1 MKISK
6 ILVAMVAA
14 AALSTIAT
22 PAFSQ
27 QGAKGDRFDDEAG
40 TGNSQG
46 PGGGPSPQ
54 KSEEVRKKIEAIR
67 IWRLTEE
74 LKLDEKASA
83 RLASLLSSIDQ
94 RRAMIARESMEAMR
108 DLRAYLKSERP
119 DRSKLKAALDRIERN
134 QNEMMDLRKKEI
146 GGVRDILTVEQQA
159 RYVLFQQKFR
169 REMRGMISEARGR
182 GQGKR
187 GFGQGRIGGGPA
199 MGTGP
204 MPGAAGQPQDSR

>member
-6 ILVAMVAA
+6 VLVAVVAT
-14 AALSTIAT
+14 AALSAIAAM
-22 PAFSQ
+22 AFAQ
-27 QGAKGDRFDDEAG
+27 QGAMGGRFDNEAS

-46 PGGGPSPQ
+46 SGGGPSPQ

-74 LKLDEKASA
+74 LKLDEKTSA

-108 DLRAYLKSERP
+108 DLRAYLKSEKP

-182 GQGKR
+182 GQGMR
-187 GFGQGRIGGGPA
+187 GFGQGRMGGGPA

-204 MPGAAGQPQDSR
+204 MPGAAEQPQGSR